1 MQDLGPEDPD
11 VARHPSYEQMSF
23 FGKQNNPEGIGRMR
37 FIPARWL
44 PDNHYVFQEKMLAVV
59 GLIRKYRDELSEATS
74 GVDYNRLGVN
84 AERVILDRAPAII
97 APKDRPLHLHKT
109 GLQIEAAAEYTKQKP
124 WWEKRDPLRPL
135 LPEEA
140 QAAQTAA
147 DVSRA
152 IDSLK
157 GGVGTSGAAERDIP
171 ASEAQPKFEE
181 GSERREGKAPARSED
196 PSSSES
202 EEMGFSDDIDRE
214 VDAFL
219 RQPDL
224 GEEAEKVVAADLGG
238 DQLGSAEGEGHAKP
252 EKIQEVPSSS
262 FPSFQTLNS
271 GDLGFSA
278 PRITV
283 PEPVWERIWGQNREG
298 AAGYFGDLTSMSEVD
313 RARVWSLKA
322 TDGMGESSQRV
333 PDPAKDNQRLLMHVV
348 HNQTLTVELIDTLQ
362 DKLEHAWEDAKIARE
377 EAKLAEL
384 KQQAAEEKQQ
394 QSEEYEKRAA
404 EAIQTFCS
412 AMEKEFFPPLM
423 EREKFLQEQMGVD
436 ISKFKAAIESRIQ
449 EGMATEEALQA
460 RDVHLSAAQAA
471 AESQDQKLK
480 ELEDQLRVKGDEL
493 TQAKTEASNVQLELN
508 EQKTSSSKLSE
519 ELEKSKKDLEE
530 SQKKLADAEALL
542 QVRLYTQEEYEMGYI
557 NGFKVARRLALHAE
571 PSLDWSK
578 CALWAQ
584 DPEDPHMLY
593 ATPAEHEILQAEQA
607 EEEAERQELEAE
619 QRAAE
624 AQARAQPASS
634 TAGTETAPRL
644 GPADQPDPPTE
655 A

>member
-1 MQDLGPEDPD
+1 
-11 VARHPSYEQMSF
+11 
-23 FGKQNNPEGIGRMR
+23 
-37 FIPARWL
+37 
-44 PDNHYVFQEKMLAVV
+44 
-59 GLIRKYRDELSEATS
+59 
-74 GVDYNRLGVN
+74 
-84 AERVILDRAPAII
+84 
-97 APKDRPLHLHKT
+97 
-109 GLQIEAAAEYTKQKP
+109 
-124 WWEKRDPLRPL
+124 
-135 LPEEA
+135 
-140 QAAQTAA
+140 
-147 DVSRA
+147 
-152 IDSLK
+152 
-157 GGVGTSGAAERDIP
+157 
-171 ASEAQPKFEE
+171 
-181 GSERREGKAPARSED
+181 
-196 PSSSES
+196 
-202 EEMGFSDDIDRE
+202 
-214 VDAFL
+214 
-219 RQPDL
+219 
-224 GEEAEKVVAADLGG
+224 
-238 DQLGSAEGEGHAKP
+238 
-252 EKIQEVPSSS
+252 
-262 FPSFQTLNS
+262 
-271 GDLGFSA
+271 
-278 PRITV
+278 
-283 PEPVWERIWGQNREG
+283 
-298 AAGYFGDLTSMSEVD
+298 
-313 RARVWSLKA
+313 
-322 TDGMGESSQRV
+322 MGESSRRV
-333 PDPAKDNQRLLMHVV
+333 PDPARDNQRLLMQVLNLLVALLSFSSSPFWLFPFLLLYLFQLMCPCKQVV

-362 DKLEHAWEDAKIARE
+362 DKLEHAWEEAKIARE

-412 AMEKEFFPPLM
+412 AMEKEVFPPLM
-423 EREKFLQEQMGVD
+423 EGEKFLQEQMGVD

-449 EGMATEEALQA
+449 EGAAAQAEVQQQLEALEASRMAAEEALQV

-634 TAGTETAPRL
+634 AAGTETAPGL
-644 GPADQPDPPTE
+644 DTADQPDPPAE

>member
-1 MQDLGPEDPD
+1 M
-11 VARHPSYEQMSF
+11 V
-23 FGKQNNPEGIGRMR
+23 K
-37 FIPARWL
+37 
-44 PDNHYVFQEKMLAVV
+44 
-59 GLIRKYRDELSEATS
+59 LSEATS

-84 AERVILDRAPAII
+84 AERVILDRASAIT

-109 GLQIEAAAEYTKQKP
+109 GLQIEATAEYTKQKP

-152 IDSLK
+152 IDSLE

-171 ASEAQPKFEE
+171 ASGAQPRVPSEE
-181 GSERREGKAPARSED
+181 GSERREGKASAHSED
-196 PSSSES
+196 PSSLES
-202 EEMGFSDDIDRE
+202 EEMDEQPLAKRRRRLAVLGPRQYQTGMRPTRGILIWEPNEGFSDDIDRK

-224 GEEAEKVVAADLGG
+224 GEEAEEVVAADPGG
-238 DQLGSAEGEGHAKP
+238 DQLGSAEGEGHAEP
-252 EKIQEVPSSS
+252 EKVQEVPSSS

-298 AAGYFGDLTSMSEVD
+298 AAGYFGDLSSMFEVD
-313 RARVWSLKA
+313 RAR
-322 TDGMGESSQRV
+322 
-333 PDPAKDNQRLLMHVV
+333 VV

-362 DKLEHAWEDAKIARE
+362 DKLEHAWEDVKIAQE

-384 KQQAAEEKQQ
+384 KQQAAEERQQ

-412 AMEKEFFPPLM
+412 AMEKEVFPPLI
-423 EREKFLQEQMGVD
+423 EGEKFLQEHMGVD

-449 EGMATEEALQA
+449 EGAVAQAEA

-480 ELEDQLRVKGDEL
+480 ELEDQLKVKGDEL
-493 TQAKTEASNVQLELN
+493 TQAKAEASNVQLELN

-519 ELEKSKKDLEE
+519 DLEKSKKDLEE
-530 SQKKLADAEALL
+530 SQKRLADAEALL

-571 PSLDWSK
+571 TSLDWSK

-584 DPEDPHMLY
+584 NPEDPHMLY

-619 QRAAE
+619 QRAAK

-634 TAGTETAPRL
+634 AAGAETAPGL
-644 GPADQPDPPTE
+644 DLANQPDPSAE